1 MLEVYYQQ
9 VLERQQG
16 RPIPELPAT
25 AAYRFLQRFRD
36 AEGWRSFYERAS
48 TMLEVYLDRWR
59 HADDYWQILAVE
71 YTCGWTAATHPQ
83 LVAQAGFELTTR
95 LDLLVVDHTV
105 PTAPLTRH
113 IEHKSAHSLDV
124 TTVMGYS
131 QDDQVLGQCFLGRY
145 WVDWQAAG
153 YPPYGGAI
161 VNITTKAKAPKCERL
176 PVQPSDAQL
185 AEWALSKRYWYELE
199 KTYAAA
205 GYPRNYTQ
213 CTRRFGRCAHFDLCR
228 GNPLVDAQQLVA
240 ADAAGD
246 LPPNYR
252 RGGGLP
258 EDE

>member
-1 MLEVYYQQ
+1 MQIAVSLELPPREPYEVVAGLGATGASARGSTYARRVQSCAREHLISNLLRWEPIRRPEPLDFGLLWHGMLEVYYQQ

-124 TTVMGYS
+124 TTVMVTS
-131 QDDQVLGQCFLGRY
+131 EFGRTMR
-145 WVDWQAAG
+145 ARFE
-153 YPPYGGAI
+153 PEI
-161 VNITTKAKAPKCERL
+161 
-176 PVQPSDAQL
+176 
-185 AEWALSKRYWYELE
+185 
-199 KTYAAA
+199 AAA
-205 GYPRNYTQ
+205 SLSESSLSFRSSM
-213 CTRRFGRCAHFDLCR
+213 ACR
-228 GNPLVDAQQLVA
+228 
-240 ADAAGD
+240 
-246 LPPNYR
+246 
-252 RGGGLP
+252 
-258 EDE
+258 